1 MKFECETAELGRYA
15 SEKVLKDGLSQMTEA
30 NMSLFAENQIL
41 RSRLDRMAE
50 YLRHVSMLHEEHET
64 GGVIGA

>member
-1 MKFECETAELGRYA
+1 MTEHTTSGA
-15 SEKVLKDGLSQMTEA
+15 SEIIKNGLAQMTEA

>member
-1 MKFECETAELGRYA
+1 MNPECDTLGRYA
-15 SEKVLKDGLSQMTEA
+15 SEKVLKDGLLQMTDA

-41 RSRLDRMAE
+41 RTRLEKMSE

-64 GGVIGA
+64 TGVIGA